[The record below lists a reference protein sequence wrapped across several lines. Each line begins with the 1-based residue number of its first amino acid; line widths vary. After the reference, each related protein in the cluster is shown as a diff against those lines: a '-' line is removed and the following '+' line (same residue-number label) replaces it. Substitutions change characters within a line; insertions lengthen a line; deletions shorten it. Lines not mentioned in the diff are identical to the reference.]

1 MVCKVKVYFQ
11 KITKKLIH
19 LQKNHTMSTSCPFL
33 SIIVPIYNV
42 ETYLEECLN
51 SLINI
56 RIISKEIILIN
67 DGSTDRSG
75 EIAEKFA
82 SSHSCIKLFH
92 QPNQGLSA
100 ARNKGLSEV
109 QGEYIMFIDSDDW
122 IIEGQTEKMF
132 SEAIG
137 FHPDIIMGNSVCYY
151 PDGQTGT
158 LFNPIPSHL
167 CHICLTGKECFSE
180 LMKHGAFP
188 PMVSNYLYKKDWLN
202 KQTLY
207 FENVV
212 HEDELWTPQ
221 ALCLA
226 KSVYIT
232 NIDFYGYRQREGS
245 IMRTLVTSK
254 RVRDLIYIANRLIRF
269 ASGYSFNGPD
279 REMKSELYAKAYML
293 YNLAF
298 LSLAKI
304 KNGNFTLPSHALY
317 TIFKIYH
324 HLSPLSKKRIYRYY
338 KNAQNNLKSYLKWK
352 ISYWAEKLSPEII
365 KNKHIILIYNTM
377 WDTPL
382 NIPVEQIPENYRFT
396 TDRQYYSQAQTVI
409 FHLPT
414 LINELENDL
423 DKPEGQIWVAWTLEC
438 EENYPF
444 FKDPEFMELFDYR
457 ISYHQTADVIQSYL
471 HDNFIPLMK
480 QPVDTKERANNIC
493 MLISS
498 PINQSSRQEYLK
510 ELMREIPIDSYGK
523 LFNNKKM
530 DQDNGRE
537 SKINLYKQYKF
548 VIAFENACATD
559 YVTEKFFDPLIAG
572 AVPIYLGAPNINEFA
587 PGEHCF
593 IHANDFKSPKELAD
607 YIEECYNNEQEYQSF
622 FQWKQK
628 DLRPQFIEK
637 AQLQKTAPFIRLC
650 ELI

>member
-1 MVCKVKVYFQ
+1 
-11 KITKKLIH
+11 
-19 LQKNHTMSTSCPFL
+19 MSTSCPFL

-82 SSHSCIKLFH
+82 FSHSCIKLFH

-109 QGEYIMFIDSDDW
+109 QGKYIMFIDSDDW

-167 CHICLTGKECFSE
+167 CHTCLTGKECFSE

-269 ASGYSFNGPD
+269 ASGYRFNGPD

-382 NIPVEQIPENYRFT
+382 NIPVEQIPEDYRFT

-423 DKPEGQIWVAWTLEC
+423 EKPEGQIWVAWTLEC

-444 FKDPEFMELFDYR
+444 FKNPEFTELFDYR
-457 ISYHQTADVIQSYL
+457 ISYHQTADV
-471 HDNFIPLMK
+471 M
-480 QPVDTKERANNIC
+480 
-493 MLISS
+493 
-498 PINQSSRQEYLK
+498 
-510 ELMREIPIDSYGK
+510 
-523 LFNNKKM
+523 
-530 DQDNGRE
+530 
-537 SKINLYKQYKF
+537 
-548 VIAFENACATD
+548 
-559 YVTEKFFDPLIAG
+559 
-572 AVPIYLGAPNINEFA
+572 
-587 PGEHCF
+587 
-593 IHANDFKSPKELAD
+593 
-607 YIEECYNNEQEYQSF
+607 
-622 FQWKQK
+622 
-628 DLRPQFIEK
+628 
-637 AQLQKTAPFIRLC
+637 
-650 ELI
+650 

>member
-1 MVCKVKVYFQ
+1 
-11 KITKKLIH
+11 
-19 LQKNHTMSTSCPFL
+19 
-33 SIIVPIYNV
+33 
-42 ETYLEECLN
+42 
-51 SLINI
+51 
-56 RIISKEIILIN
+56 
-67 DGSTDRSG
+67 
-75 EIAEKFA
+75 
-82 SSHSCIKLFH
+82 
-92 QPNQGLSA
+92 
-100 ARNKGLSEV
+100 
-109 QGEYIMFIDSDDW
+109 
-122 IIEGQTEKMF
+122 
-132 SEAIG
+132 
-137 FHPDIIMGNSVCYY
+137 
-151 PDGQTGT
+151 
-158 LFNPIPSHL
+158 
-167 CHICLTGKECFSE
+167 
-180 LMKHGAFP
+180 
-188 PMVSNYLYKKDWLN
+188 
-202 KQTLY
+202 
-207 FENVV
+207 
-212 HEDELWTPQ
+212 
-221 ALCLA
+221 
-226 KSVYIT
+226 
-232 NIDFYGYRQREGS
+232 
-245 IMRTLVTSK
+245 
-254 RVRDLIYIANRLIRF
+254 
-269 ASGYSFNGPD
+269 
-279 REMKSELYAKAYML
+279 
-293 YNLAF
+293 
-298 LSLAKI
+298 
-304 KNGNFTLPSHALY
+304 
-317 TIFKIYH
+317 
-324 HLSPLSKKRIYRYY
+324 
-338 KNAQNNLKSYLKWK
+338 
-352 ISYWAEKLSPEII
+352 EKLSPEII

>member
-1 MVCKVKVYFQ
+1 
-11 KITKKLIH
+11 
-19 LQKNHTMSTSCPFL
+19 MSTSCPFL

-122 IIEGQTEKMF
+122 VIEGQTEKMF

-158 LFNPIPSHL
+158 LFNSIPSHL

-188 PMVSNYLYKKDWLN
+188 PMVFNYLYKKEWLN

-212 HEDELWTPQ
+212 HEDELWTPK

-226 KSVYIT
+226 ESVYIS
-232 NIDFYGYRQREGS
+232 NIDFYGYRQRDGS
-245 IMRTLVTSK
+245 IMKTLATPK

-269 ASGYSFNGPD
+269 ASEYSFDGPD

-293 YNLAF
+293 YNIAF
-298 LSLAKI
+298 FSLSKI

-317 TIFKIYH
+317 VIFKIYH
-324 HLSPLSKKRIYRYY
+324 HLSPFSKKRIFRYY

-382 NIPVEQIPENYRFT
+382 NIPVEQIPEKYRFT
-396 TDRQYYSQAQTVI
+396 TDRQYYPQAQTVI

-423 DKPEGQIWVAWTLEC
+423 EKLENQIWVAWILEC
-438 EENYPF
+438 EENYPL

-457 ISYHQTADVIQSYL
+457 ISYHQTADIIQSSL
-471 HDNFIPLMK
+471 KENFTSLMK
-480 QPVDTKERANNIC
+480 QSIDTKERTCNIC

-498 PINQSSRQEYLK
+498 PVNQSSRQEYLK
-510 ELMREIPIDSYGK
+510 ELMQEIHIDSYGK

-572 AVPIYLGAPNINEFA
+572 AIPIYLGAPNIDEYA

-593 IHANDFKSPKELAD
+593 IHVNDFKSPKELAS
-607 YIEECYNNEQEYQSF
+607 YIKECCNNEQEYQSF

-628 DLRPQFIEK
+628 NLRPQFIEK
-637 AQLQKTAPFIRLC
+637 AQLQKTSPFIRLC
-650 ELI
+650 ELLETTI

>member
-1 MVCKVKVYFQ
+1 
-11 KITKKLIH
+11 
-19 LQKNHTMSTSCPFL
+19 MSTSCPFL

-56 RIISKEIILIN
+56 RINLKEIILIN

-75 EIAEKFA
+75 EIAEKYV

-122 IIEGQTEKMF
+122 IIERQTEKMF
-132 SEAIG
+132 SEAIC

-167 CHICLTGKECFSE
+167 CHVCLTGKECFSE
-180 LMKHGAFP
+180 LMKHEAFP
-188 PMVSNYLYKKDWLN
+188 PMVTNYLYKREWLN

-226 KSVYIT
+226 ESVYIT
-232 NIDFYGYRQREGS
+232 DIDFYGYRQREGS
-245 IMRTLVTSK
+245 IMKTLVTSK
-254 RVRDLIYIANRLIRF
+254 RVRDLIYIANCLIRF
-269 ASGYSFNGPD
+269 ASGYSFNGPN
-279 REMKSELYAKAYML
+279 REVKSELYVKAYML
-293 YNLAF
+293 YSIAF
-298 LSLAKI
+298 LSLVKI
-304 KNGNFTLPSHALY
+304 KNGNFTLPSHRLY
-317 TIFKIYH
+317 TIFKVYH
-324 HLSPLSKKRIYRYY
+324 HLSPLSKKRIYSYY
-338 KNAQNNLKSYLKWK
+338 KNAQNKLKSYLKWK
-352 ISYWAEKLSPEII
+352 SSYWAEKLSPEII

-382 NIPVEQIPENYRFT
+382 NIPIQQIPENYKFT
-396 TDRQYYSQAQTVI
+396 TDRQYYTQAQTVI

-423 DKPEGQIWVAWTLEC
+423 EKPEGQIWVAWTLEC

-444 FKDPEFMELFDYR
+444 FKDSEFMELFDYR

-471 HDNFIPLMK
+471 HDNFTSLMK
-480 QPVDTKERANNIC
+480 QPVDTKERTNNIC
-493 MLISS
+493 MLVSS
-498 PINQSSRQEYLK
+498 PVNQSSRQEYLE
-510 ELMREIPIDSYGK
+510 ELMQEIPIDSYGK

-593 IHANDFKSPKELAD
+593 IHANDFKSPKELAS
-607 YIEECYNNEQEYQSF
+607 YIKECCNNKQEYQLF

-637 AQLQKTAPFIRLC
+637 ALLQKTSPFIRLC
-650 ELI
+650 ELLEV